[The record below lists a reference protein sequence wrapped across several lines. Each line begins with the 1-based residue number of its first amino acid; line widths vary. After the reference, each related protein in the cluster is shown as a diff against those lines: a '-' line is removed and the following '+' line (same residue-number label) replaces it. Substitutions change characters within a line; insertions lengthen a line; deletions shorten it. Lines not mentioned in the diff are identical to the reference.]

1 MENGDIVDENIMASS
16 EFSPPKAFKPWK
28 ARLNGDFKWM
38 ASSSDS
44 QPWIQADIG
53 YQTHVSGVVT
63 QGEGDHVG
71 DSDWIKS
78 IKVST
83 FYMTTSDEEIFV
95 KDLGGEIKV
104 NKFLAVAVYNKLF
117 LSLIQVRRLRLIR
130 IKLHNIT
137 VLTKKMHFHIR
148 GNFIRRK

>member
-1 MENGDIVDENIMASS
+1 
-16 EFSPPKAFKPWK
+16 
-28 ARLNGDFKWM
+28 M

-53 YQTHVSGVVT
+53 YQTHISGVVT
-63 QGEGDHVG
+63 QGEGDHGG

-117 LSLIQVRRLRLIR
+117 LSLIQVRRFRLIH

-137 VLTKKMHFHIR
+137 VLTKKKKMHFHIR